1 MRKDLVAAIATL
13 PEPYRQILI
22 LRDIDELTASEAVDQ
37 LGISID
43 AVKSRLHRARALV
56 RNNLLAGGDLA
67 SASLPGGRSMYC
79 SRSISVHLLRGL
91 SAVVL
96 IALAAIYDGANAWLL
111 QPLLIGAIA
120 LMRGCSM
127 CWLMGLVEVAKTRRD
142 TAP

>member
-1 MRKDLVAAIATL
+1 
-13 PEPYRQILI
+13 
-22 LRDIDELTASEAVDQ
+22 
-37 LGISID
+37 
-43 AVKSRLHRARALV
+43 
-56 RNNLLAGGDLA
+56 
-67 SASLPGGRSMYC
+67 MYC

-96 IALAAIYDGANAWLL
+96 IALAAIYYGANAWLL

>member
-1 MRKDLVAAIATL
+1 
-13 PEPYRQILI
+13 
-22 LRDIDELTASEAVDQ
+22 
-37 LGISID
+37 
-43 AVKSRLHRARALV
+43 
-56 RNNLLAGGDLA
+56 
-67 SASLPGGRSMYC
+67 MYC

-96 IALAAIYDGANAWLL
+96 IALAAIYGGANAWL

-120 LMRGCSM
+120 LMRGCPM